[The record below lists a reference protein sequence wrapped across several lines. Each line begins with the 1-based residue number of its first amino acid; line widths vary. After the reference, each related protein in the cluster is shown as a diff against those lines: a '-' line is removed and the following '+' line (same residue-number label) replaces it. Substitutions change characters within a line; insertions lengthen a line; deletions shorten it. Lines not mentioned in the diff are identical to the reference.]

1 MAENNSDGPKLG
13 TLARRVGRTFLGALE
28 NRGELLAVEWQQEK
42 ERLLQLIVC
51 AAGLIFFGIMGM
63 MLLTATIIFWFHEEY
78 RLFVAGGFTL
88 LYLGGAVFLF
98 FTLKSMLKRE
108 PFEETLTQFKKD
120 RALFDTFE

>member
-13 TLARRVGRTFLGALE
+13 TLARRVGRTFLGALD

-42 ERLLQLIVC
+42 ERLLHLILC
-51 AAGLIFFGIMGM
+51 GAGVIFLGIMGM
-63 MLLTATIIFWFHEEY
+63 MLLTATIIFCFHEEY